1 MINIFKLLLPSIFT
15 NWLSPSLDA
24 IFGGGGASADPS
36 YYDPFSDYRGDIA
49 KMYSNYLKPGNAT
62 NLYSLPGYTQ
72 FQTGIMDPSMDATKR
87 SMAASGQFNSGAE
100 QIALQDVASRGYS
113 NFLNNYMGQLSVAS
127 GASQNPATAGAY
139 ANQSQQ
145 RGSDGLWSAIGA
157 VGSIWNAFSDIN
169 MKENIKVVGALN
181 NGLTLYSFEYKP
193 QFKDE
198 AGYGNYVGVMAQEVE
213 QLIPEAVSI
222 QSNGYKAV
230 NYSMIGA

>member
-15 NWLSPSLDA
+15 NWFSPSLDA

-87 SMAASGQFNSGAE
+87 SMASSGQFNSGAE

-127 GASQNPATAGAY
+127 GAAQNPATAGAY
-139 ANQSQQ
+139 ANESQQ
-145 RGSDGLWSAIGA
+145 RGSNGIWNAIGA
-157 VGSIWNAFSDIN
+157 IGSIWNMF
-169 MKENIKVVGALN
+169 
-181 NGLTLYSFEYKP
+181 
-193 QFKDE
+193 
-198 AGYGNYVGVMAQEVE
+198 
-213 QLIPEAVSI
+213 
-222 QSNGYKAV
+222 
-230 NYSMIGA
+230 